1 MVDRIKEVIEYAQ
14 MSTSTFA
21 DKINISRSSLTH
33 IFSGRN
39 QPSLDIAK
47 KILSAFPEISTE
59 WLIMGMGNMLQ
70 EVKPTP
76 APQPGHAASSQPH
89 PQIELFADEDDT
101 PEPPQATPVETP
113 APQPQVEVIEPEKE
127 TPVEQPMPEP
137 KAELSSETPV
147 RRPIG
152 TVSRGRGRASESY
165 NPPRES
171 RRDRI
176 SNSQGDKKIVQILFI
191 YDDKSFDVYT
201 PNNG

>member
-1 MVDRIKEVIEYAQ
+1 MVDRIKEVMDYAQ

-47 KILSAFPEISTE
+47 KILLAFPEVSTE

-70 EVKPTP
+70 EVKTAPVSQANPIP
-76 APQPGHAASSQPH
+76 ASQPH
-89 PQIELFADEDDT
+89 PQIELFADEDNT
-101 PEPPQATPVETP
+101 PEPPRAIPVETP
-113 APQPQVEVIEPEKE
+113 APQSQLEVSEPEKE
-127 TPVEQPMPEP
+127 TPVEQPMPEL
-137 KAELSSETPV
+137 KAELSAETPV
-147 RRPIG
+147 RRPIA

-165 NPPRES
+165 SSPRES
-171 RRDRI
+171 KRDRI
-176 SNSQGDKKIVQILFI
+176 SNSQGDKKVVQILFI